1 MKPSEV
7 GGFLVGEKIL
17 LRGLRREDME
27 TYRGWIEN
35 PAVTELMES
44 GWRPISDQELEAL
57 YKGSTEPNDTVVFV
71 IVDRASGQAV
81 GTCGLYLIQWIC
93 RRAEFRIIIGDP
105 TAWNR
110 GFGSEAARLLVD
122 MAFTRLNLEVIYLG
136 VNADNLR
143 AIRSYEKAGFKK
155 EGVRRKLIYRNGR
168 YYDAVMMSLL
178 REEYTGGQGPSR

>member
-1 MKPSEV
+1 MSSSV
-7 GGFLVGEKIL
+7 TGGFLIGKKIL

-27 TYRGWIEN
+27 AYRGWIEN

-44 GWRPISDQELEAL
+44 GWRPISDQELDAL

-71 IVDRASGQAV
+71 IVDRESGAAV

-105 TAWNR
+105 AAWNR
-110 GFGSEAARLLVD
+110 GFGSEAAQLIVD

-136 VNADNLR
+136 VNADNVR

-168 YYDAVMMSLL
+168 YYDALMMSLL
-178 REEYTGGQGPSR
+178 REEYPGGQGPSR